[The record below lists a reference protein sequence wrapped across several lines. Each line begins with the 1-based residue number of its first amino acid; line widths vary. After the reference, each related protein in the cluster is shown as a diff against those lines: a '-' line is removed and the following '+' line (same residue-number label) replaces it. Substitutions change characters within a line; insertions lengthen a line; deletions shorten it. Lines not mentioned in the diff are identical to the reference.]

1 MPPTNNHMKV
11 RLLKKMRKKAKA
23 LIKIEMLYAHFYM
36 IRRHYRDF
44 TGEHNLTYLS
54 NTGKYTVDGRGYD
67 YSGTPVGPFM
77 VRDLEVAK
85 AKLVE
90 ERRKVILELAAKEFL
105 HKQNKQLAKL

>member
-1 MPPTNNHMKV
+1 MPPTNKRMKV
-11 RLLKKMRKKAKA
+11 RLLKKIRKKAKA
-23 LIKIEMLYAHFYM
+23 LIKIEVTFGHLYM

-54 NTGKYTVDGRGYD
+54 STGKYTVDGMGYD
-67 YSGTPVGPFM
+67 YSGMLVGPFM

-90 ERRKVILELAAKEFL
+90 ERRKVILDLAAKEFL
-105 HKQNKQLAKL
+105 HKQNKQLSKL